1 MRPGVHSRSPRSETP
16 QGLPGTPRA
25 CSSLHIPEQPKG
37 EADKR
42 ARRIPA
48 PPPPPL
54 QGRCR
59 AARNGRGPA
68 PTAAADHSRE
78 PHRGWAARRAPH
90 APSRSPS
97 SPQDRGSETVR
108 ARPRSHS
115 DGAGTRPG
123 AAPDPPRRLRRQDP
137 PRRRDPRPAP
147 LASPHLTARP
157 SSRPA
162 SLASARAPLASPR
175 APLASPPLTSHRSS
189 RLHHLTNGGP
199 SRGRPSTGPAPRP
212 SSREKSRPTERPRR
226 PRITPSVRLRPPH
239 RPGPPQPVPCGA
251 VFTAGNGPA
260 PGRGEPRPLPAANPV
275 LPGARDQRAVAA
287 FRVRRAST

>member
-1 MRPGVHSRSPRSETP
+1 MASFRCFWSKGSSEWYSSRTRPQPPGLQSQVRGQRDGEVPTASGEPGHRGGGSPPARGWWRDP
-16 QGLPGTPRA
+16 CARA
-25 CSSLHIPEQPKG
+25 STLGP
-37 EADKR
+37 R
-42 ARRIPA
+42 ARRPPKGSLEPRAPA
-48 PPPPPL
+48 PPSTLPTSPTGKLTSVQGGFPPPPPPPTPL

-115 DGAGTRPG
+115 DGAGARPG
-123 AAPDPPRRLRRQDP
+123 AAPDPPRQLRGQDP

-147 LASPHLTARP
+147 LASPYLTLRP

-162 SLASARAPLASPR
+162 SLASPR
-175 APLASPPLTSHRSS
+175 APLASPPLTS
-189 RLHHLTNGGP
+189 
-199 SRGRPSTGPAPRP
+199 PR
-212 SSREKSRPTERPRR
+212 
-226 PRITPSVRLRPPH
+226 
-239 RPGPPQPVPCGA
+239 
-251 VFTAGNGPA
+251 
-260 PGRGEPRPLPAANPV
+260 AA
-275 LPGARDQRAVAA
+275 A
-287 FRVRRAST
+287 RASTA